1 MVMSFAVR
9 DPPLMLKENVSLA
22 RVEDTSELLNTAS
35 LKLNLR
41 LLLSSAKIIS
51 FKMGALL
58 STSKALE

>member
-41 LLLSSAKIIS
+41 LLLSSAKTIS

-58 STSKALE
+58 SISKALE